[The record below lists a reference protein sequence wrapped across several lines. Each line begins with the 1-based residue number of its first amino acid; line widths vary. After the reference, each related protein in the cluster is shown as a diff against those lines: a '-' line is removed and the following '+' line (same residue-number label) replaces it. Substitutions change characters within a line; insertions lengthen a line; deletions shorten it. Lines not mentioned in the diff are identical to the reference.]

1 MTLLLFANL
10 LIAGLAAGGFVFMN
24 SVVARALCT
33 LGGPS
38 YVESHQALVPTAS
51 PYMVVLTVLSTATTV
66 AVTLVLA
73 FESVPGGAAAA
84 AAGTLLAIGVIAI
97 SVGVNVPINKLVCE
111 WAPDAPPANWAAVR
125 ARWTR
130 FHAIRT
136 NMSLVAFACSLAA
149 AAIGG

>member
-1 MTLLLFANL
+1 MANETVGQT
-10 LIAGLAAGGFVFMN
+10 AKANGGFGALWRFLPMLWPKGQTELKAR
-24 SVVARALCT
+24 VV
-33 LGGPS
+33 
-38 YVESHQALVPTAS
+38 
-51 PYMVVLTVLSTATTV
+51 V

-136 NMSLVAFACSLAA
+136 NRSLVAFACSLAA